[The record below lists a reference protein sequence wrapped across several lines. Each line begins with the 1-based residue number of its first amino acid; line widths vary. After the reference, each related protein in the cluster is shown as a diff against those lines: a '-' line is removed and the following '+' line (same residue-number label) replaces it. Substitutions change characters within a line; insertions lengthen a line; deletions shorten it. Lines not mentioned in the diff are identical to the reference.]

1 MNVPIKFGTD
11 GWRGVIADTFTFENV
26 RYAAQATA
34 DYFSTVRGPERA
46 VFIGFDV
53 RFHSKTFARV
63 ASEVFAGNGF
73 RVVMMDRPY
82 PTPYVSF
89 EVKRRG
95 FAGGIVITASHNPP
109 TFNGF
114 KVKAHFGGSATPAIT
129 AQIEKNLE
137 SREPGTPPAAF
148 GGSPPQRGGEDLS
161 PSSRGTAA
169 VRPRGAPPA
178 PNFPIETVGPE
189 KYYFEHLKSLVD
201 WDRISKSKLKVIV
214 DSMHGCGGFILEEM
228 LRDTSCTV
236 KTIRGNP
243 DPLFGGI
250 NPEPMMP
257 QLEPLGDAVR
267 KSASHAGLATDGDA
281 DRLGIVDETGE
292 YVNTLQTLPLLL
304 LHVYRNKGWRGAVAR
319 TYSQS
324 LLVPRIASTLGL
336 PVYERPIGFK
346 NIGELMLEN
355 EILIG
360 GEESGGIGL
369 SRHLPERD
377 GIFINLLFLD
387 LLAASR
393 KTCTELIQDMWRE
406 FGEFHYDRRDL
417 HVPIEAGQAVV
428 EKWKSDPPATLA
440 GRRVKEIGKLDGS
453 KVFLEKDSWIL
464 FRQSGTEPL
473 LRIYCEA
480 PSRPAVNE
488 IMSAGLKFV
497 EQFNPFGVS

>member
-1 MNVPIKFGTD
+1 MSLPIKFGTD
-11 GWRGVIADTFTFENV
+11 GWRAIIADTFTFENV

-34 DYFSTVRGPERA
+34 DYFKTVKGPEAA

-53 RFHSKTFARV
+53 RFQSKAFAR
-63 ASEVFAGNGF
+63 AAAEVFSANGL

-89 EVKRRG
+89 EVRRRKLV
-95 FAGGIVITASHNPP
+95 GGVMITASHNPP

-114 KVKAHFGGSATPAIT
+114 KVKAHFGGSATPSIT
-129 AQIEKNLE
+129 AQIEKNLVIRGQTIVGN
-137 SREPGTPPAAF
+137 SGTHLSV
-148 GGSPPQRGGEDLS
+148 SPNYRQLS
-161 PSSRGTAA
+161 VP
-169 VRPRGAPPA
+169 VL
-178 PNFPIETVGPE
+178 PIEVIGPE
-189 KYYFEHLKSLVD
+189 KHYYEHLKSLVD
-201 WDRISKSKLKVIV
+201 WNRISESKLKIVV
-214 DSMHGCGGFILEEM
+214 DSMHGCGGYILEEL
-228 LRDTSCTV
+228 LRDTTCTV
-236 KTIRGNP
+236 QTIRGNP

-257 QLEPLGDAVR
+257 QLEPLSEAVR
-267 KSASHAGLATDGDA
+267 KSGADVGLATDGDA
-281 DRLGIVDETGE
+281 DRLGIVDETGQ
-292 YVNTLQTLPLLL
+292 YLNTLQTLSLLL
-304 LHVYRNKGWRGAVAR
+304 LHTYRNRGWRGAVAR

-324 LLVPRIASTLGL
+324 LLIPRIASKFGL
-336 PVYERPIGFK
+336 QLYECPIGFK

-387 LLAASR
+387 LLAARGKS
-393 KTCTELIQDMWRE
+393 CTQLIREMWDE

-417 HVPIEAGQAVV
+417 HIPIEAGQAIV
-428 EKWKSDPPATLA
+428 EKWKTEPPGTFA
-440 GRRVKEIGKLDGS
+440 GRRVQEVGKLDGA

-473 LRIYCEA
+473 LRVYCEA
-480 PSRPAVNE
+480 PAEADVAE
-488 IMSAGLKFV
+488 IMTAGLKFV
-497 EQFNPFGVS
+497 EQFTSAGVS